1 MAIRQVLKPPP
12 VRLDKVWR
20 TPSDWAIAERTLA
33 AQFNQPDHEI
43 VDHFT
48 YVFMGDGCL
57 MEGISHEV
65 CSLAGTL
72 GLGKLIGF
80 YDHNGISIDGE
91 TEGWFTDDTAKTF

>member
-1 MAIRQVLKPPP
+1 MANAVGL
-12 VRLDKVWR
+12 
-20 TPSDWAIAERTLA
+20 AIAERTLA
-33 AQFNQPDHEI
+33 AQFNQPDNEI

-72 GLGKLIGF
+72 GLGKLCLL
-80 YDHNGISIDGE
+80 YTSVNGLRLLLFIVNKQAALLVNKLDAQMAA
-91 TEGWFTDDTAKTF
+91 FQ